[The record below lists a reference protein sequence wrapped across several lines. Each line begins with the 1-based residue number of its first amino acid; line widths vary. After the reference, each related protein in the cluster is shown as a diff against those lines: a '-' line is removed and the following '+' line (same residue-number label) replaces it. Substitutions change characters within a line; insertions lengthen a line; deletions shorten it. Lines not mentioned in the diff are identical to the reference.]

1 MRFDYFSFILT
12 GEEGKRKLGKLK
24 LNHRG
29 ECAIFLLVE
38 KAFSFPIGQSIKL
51 SFFLLDGTK
60 AVNPSMY
67 LPDYSLCPLIPLNT
81 AVKHRRPGELCS
93 SCQYGVIHKIQIHTR
108 YPYHHVWRQEVSFL
122 NPFLKKIPN
131 FSFWTNS
138 AFSNRIH
145 KFNSF
150 KQK

>member
-12 GEEGKRKLGKLK
+12 GEEGNRKLGKLK

-60 AVNPSMY
+60 AVQSIY
-67 LPDYSLCPLIPLNT
+67 VLTRLFPL
-81 AVKHRRPGELCS
+81 S
-93 SCQYGVIHKIQIHTR
+93 
-108 YPYHHVWRQEVSFL
+108 L
-122 NPFLKKIPN
+122 NPIQYCSKTQKSRRIMQLLPI
-131 FSFWTNS
+131 WGNS
-138 AFSNRIH
+138 
-145 KFNSF
+145 
-150 KQK
+150 